1 MLTIDL
7 SGRHAL
13 VMGVANHRSLSW
25 AIAQQLHR
33 AGAALCLTHAG
44 ERLRAD
50 VEALAE
56 RLPGTLTLDCDV
68 TQDRTIAAVARRL
81 HREWGSVECLV
92 HGIAWARREDLE
104 GKFVATSREGFQAAL
119 DVSAYSLLN
128 VTNHLLP
135 LLERR
140 GASIVTLSYLAAERA
155 VPNYNV
161 MGSAK
166 AVLEQSV
173 RQLAWELG
181 GKDIRVNAIR
191 AGEHAGGA
199 RHPRL
204 HRHAAPPRR
213 EVAAAPQ
220 RDARGDRRRRA
231 VPALRPR
238 ERHHRRDALRGRRLP
253 RDGAVAAGG
262 SGRAPVRDGGWGPGR
277 SGAALRSYSFSNTLT
292 NTCASR
298 ILAIIE
304 AG

>member
-1 MLTIDL
+1 MVSIDL

-33 AGAALCLTHAG
+33 AGAALCLTYAG
-44 ERLRAD
+44 ERLRHD
-50 VEALAE
+50 VEELAH

-81 HREWGSVECLV
+81 TREWGSIECLV

-104 GKFVATSREGFQAAL
+104 GRFVATSREGFQAAL

-135 LLERR
+135 LLERH

-181 GKDIRVNAIR
+181 GKGIRVNAIS
-191 AGEHAGGA
+191 AGPVSTLAARGIHGFTGMLRHHAEKAPLRRNVTREEIGGA
-199 RHPRL
+199 GL
-204 HRHAAPPRR
+204 FLLSDLASGVTG
-213 EVAAAPQ
+213 ETLYV
-220 RDARGDRRRRA
+220 DAGYH
-231 VPALRPR
+231 VMGL
-238 ERHHRRDALRGRRLP
+238 
-253 RDGAVAAGG
+253 
-262 SGRAPVRDGGWGPGR
+262 
-277 SGAALRSYSFSNTLT
+277 
-292 NTCASR
+292 
-298 ILAIIE
+298 
-304 AG
+304 